1 MEKKLIKILADV
13 NEDILN
19 YNGDNMLADGII
31 DSFTMVEIISE
42 IEDEFD
48 IEFDVEEVVSEN
60 FATKDIIMSFVASK
74 LKN

>member
-1 MEKKLIKILADV
+1 MEEKLLKILADV
-13 NEDILN
+13 NEDILA
-19 YNGDNMLADGII
+19 YNGENMLADGII

-48 IEFDVEEVVSEN
+48 IEVDVEEVVAEN
-60 FATKDIIMSFVASK
+60 FANKDIIIRFVESK